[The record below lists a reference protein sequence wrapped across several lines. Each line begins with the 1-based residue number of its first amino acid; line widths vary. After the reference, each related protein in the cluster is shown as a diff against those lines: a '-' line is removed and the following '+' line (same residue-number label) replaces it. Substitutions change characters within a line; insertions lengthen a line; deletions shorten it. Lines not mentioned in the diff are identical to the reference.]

1 MIFFSALIVHFIRTA
16 GCGRA
21 LSRLARRLLALSG
34 MAIMLTSLG
43 SVAWAEQ
50 ALLDADAQVKGTQ
63 GSIVLPLVISATTP
77 RAIELKLRWAYSS
90 LIDPKRSIINVVI
103 NGQARS
109 SRRLSDIGPQ
119 GWNLNLR
126 PMPAGRHD
134 LVLQVHLRAKDED
147 CLPVPE
153 SLWLTLLQSSTLQG
167 ASPAVVLH
175 SNSQSAVRD
184 YPMLWKNNVAAANG
198 TVPQTTAHLI
208 RLTHD
213 FPWDAEM
220 AAIYLQ
226 SQLLLLNQSI
236 ETLDATATEPTQSR
250 LQNVAGIRGQM
261 RLRALD
267 RLPLAHPAAVRWKL
281 SPETRFVLFTP
292 AQGVL
297 EIIAKDTSGLGQ
309 ALQLLAN
316 DSLRQLCHEAIC
328 SSTAAMNDALTP
340 KTATS
345 NALPQSSLWAMQ
357 TGDQPRGWTAQGAG
371 VHTLRQIWLR
381 PATLDLLSDVQ
392 LHLAARISQASQID
406 SSQSSVSVRINDQNL
421 ATYSL
426 ADWKSTHAKIRIP
439 HSLWTARVWVL
450 DFEVRLVP
458 RATQRCSFLVQEDFW
473 ATIDPQTRL
482 EAQFKQQDGVGIAGF
497 WHRSLERS
505 VQPLVWATTSGSLPQ
520 PHQLAQLSP
529 LLVPLASARQG
540 AQVLRWT
547 FVEPTACHAVAC
559 IVLDAADGRDKRS
572 EHLLQWKAALRKIPS
587 QAQSLPDL
595 RSAGT
600 ALIAWTA
607 QDGNQAEQLHL
618 VVGHPTSARLP
629 VPQLAAFAGPVAV
642 HTDQWQFF
650 PEESALDTPDGS
662 ASKGQGNVSQQQG
675 RLRWV
680 NLIWALLSVVICTA
694 LAVVVWRN
702 KKKPDTTTWEVS

>member
-1 MIFFSALIVHFIRTA
+1 MMFFFALLVYFIRVA
-16 GCGRA
+16 GYRRYV
-21 LSRLARRLLALSG
+21 STFARRLLRSSLMAL
-34 MAIMLTSLG
+34 ALTSN
-43 SVAWAEQ
+43 AWAEQ

-63 GSIVLPLVISATTP
+63 GSMVLPLMITATTP
-77 RAIELKLRWAYSS
+77 KIMELKLRWTYSS
-90 LIDPKRSIINVVI
+90 LIDPKRSIVNIVI

-109 SRRLSDIGPQ
+109 SRRLSDVGPE
-119 GWNLNLR
+119 GWALNLR
-126 PMPAGRHD
+126 PLPAGRHD

-153 SLWLTLLQSSTLQG
+153 SLWLTFLQSSTIRG
-167 ASPAVVLH
+167 ATRAGTSIAKQPV
-175 SNSQSAVRD
+175 VRD
-184 YPMLWKNNVAAANG
+184 YPMLWKNNIPPSLG
-198 TVPQTTAHLI
+198 TAQQPATHPI
-208 RLTHD
+208 RLIHD
-213 FPWDAEM
+213 FPWDAKM
-220 AAIYLQ
+220 AAVYLQ
-226 SQLLLLNQSI
+226 SQLLLRHLSI
-236 ETLDATATEPTQSR
+236 ETRDAKVIDPVQGS
-250 LQNVAGIRGQM
+250 LQNAADVRGQLQM
-261 RLRALD
+261 RALD
-267 RLPLAHPAAVRWKL
+267 RLPPTHPAVARWKL

-292 AQGVL
+292 VAGEL
-297 EIIAKDTSGLGQ
+297 EIIAKDTSGLEQ

-316 DSLRQLCHEAIC
+316 DSLRQLCHETIC
-328 SSTAAMNDALTP
+328 SSTAAMNDALAP

-345 NALPQSSLWAMQ
+345 IAIPQSLLWAMQ

-371 VHTLRQIWLR
+371 VHKLRQVWLR
-381 PATLDLLSDVQ
+381 PATLDLQSDVQ

-406 SSQSSVSVRINDQNL
+406 SNQSSVSVRINDQNL

-439 HSLWTARVWVL
+439 QSLWTARVWVL

-482 EAQFKQQDGVGIAGF
+482 EAKFKQQDGVGIAGF
-497 WHRSLERS
+497 WHRSMERT
-505 VQPLVWATTSGSLPQ
+505 VQPVVWPIASGSPPQ

-529 LLVPLASARQG
+529 LLVPFASPRQG

-547 FVEPTACHAVAC
+547 FVEPTACRTAAC
-559 IVLDAADGRDKRS
+559 IVLHAADDRDKRS
-572 EHLLQWKAALRKIPS
+572 EHLLQWKAALKKIPS

-607 QDGNQAEQLHL
+607 QELHL
-618 VVGHPTSARLP
+618 VVGQPSSARLP
-629 VPQLAAFAGPVAV
+629 VPQLAAFTGPVAV

-650 PEESALDTPDGS
+650 PEESALDTADGS

-680 NLIWALLSVVICTA
+680 NLIWALLSVVICTV
-694 LAVVVWRN
+694 LAVLFWRK
-702 KKKPDTTTWEVS
+702 KKKPDAKTWEVS